1 MKARFARV
9 TAVLACA
16 LTLSCFTAGE
26 IQARQ
31 SGWVTAPQTVDPALK
46 KAASGRS
53 KSAKNRKTPAP
64 ATEEPKLD
72 KTVYENQAPVT
83 EAELNHFIELLP
95 QFRAWARQNNEDAH
109 PIVDGNNKPDFTFS
123 ANAAQWVSQRGIQPR
138 RFFCIM
144 GRTAAGLVIV
154 EEGND
159 FKGTR
164 PADMPPVADSELE
177 LVRKHLGEIL
187 KAGGPGQPIK

>member
-1 MKARFARV
+1 MLARFAHV
-9 TAVLACA
+9 AAGMACA
-16 LTLSCFTAGE
+16 IALSCFSAGE

-46 KAASGRS
+46 KLTPGRS
-53 KSAKNRKTPAP
+53 KSAKSRKTPAP
-64 ATEEPKLD
+64 ATEESRLD

-83 EAELNHFIELLP
+83 EAELNRFIELLP

-109 PIVDGNNKPDFTFS
+109 PIVDGNNKPDFAFS
-123 ANAAQWVSQRGIQPR
+123 ANAAKWVSQRGIQPA

-159 FKGTR
+159 YKGTR
-164 PADMPPVADSELE
+164 PADMPPVAESELE

-187 KAGGPGQPIK
+187 QAGGPGQPIK